1 VSSDRG
7 IDEPANPEQLAQAR
21 RTTRSSPPGRS
32 SWTPAAERLTGA
44 ADRTGSTVTIVR
56 ARRVGGRRSAR
67 FARTVDPYIEATGD
81 LRGLIVEASAFPGW
95 DGFGAMAAHFRF
107 VRDHH
112 ERIKRIAIVTD
123 APLGNLVEKL
133 ASHFVAA
140 TSKHFPAGEIRA
152 AEQWINSR

>member
-1 VSSDRG
+1 MSRPILSSSRRRVGRRDHRRRVDRLG
-7 IDEPANPEQLAQAR
+7 PRP
-21 RTTRSSPPGRS
+21 
-32 SWTPAAERLTGA
+32 AERLTGA

-67 FARTVDPYIEATGD
+67 FAGTVDPYIEATGD

-133 ASHFVAA
+133 ASYFVAA
-140 TSKHFPAGEIRA
+140 TIKHFPAGEIRA